1 IHRRERGVAET
12 QALHHAR
19 PEVLPDDT
27 GLRAEAQA
35 PGAPRGLRQVEHERL
50 LVAIDREEVRTL
62 AVGQEWRPHRAHRVA
77 AVGRL
82 DLEDLGAHVGEQH
95 RAVRPREHPR
105 EVEHAHALEEPHRR
119 AASSAAR
126 TRAGVIGSSV
136 KRTPTASCTALA
148 TAAETVITPDSP
160 RPLAPNGPSV
170 SCDSMS
176 RTTSSGM
183 SSALKIA

>member
-1 IHRRERGVAET
+1 
-12 QALHHAR
+12 
-19 PEVLPDDT
+19 
-27 GLRAEAQA
+27 
-35 PGAPRGLRQVEHERL
+35 
-50 LVAIDREEVRTL
+50 TL
-62 AVGQEWRPHRAHRVA
+62 AVGQERRPHRAHRVA

-136 KRTPTASCTALA
+136 KRTPTSW
-148 TAAETVITPDSP
+148 AETTRRTRI
-160 RPLAPNGPSV
+160 APVAS
-170 SCDSMS
+170 S
-176 RTTSSGM
+176 TSSTTAWAAKPYVAETLPRRSL
-183 SSALKIA
+183 SSMVVGGS